1 MTISLFDL
9 VKLSASREAIEEYF
23 GNIQGDLES
32 WMKNIGSVNNIG
44 SAGKDLFGIKWGNG
58 DDEELLSRLAGNSLV
73 YETHGSRFG
82 TEGMYIYYKNKIT
95 DYDISLYEPNCAYK
109 DYLYMLKHK
118 NDMSEGNYIKFVTT
132 LPDSG
137 YICNAMLDDTSS
149 RYTSFFSYVCYN
161 EKGENIYED
170 IIGLSSS
177 YNDGSGRT
185 KVTVNENAVFRLSV
199 GGVPIRYRIDSVQTD
214 ETSDSVKILYS
225 FPAAVNGKEG
235 KIVFSYTYS
244 YEDEE
249 GGVYDMLGFLEKGGD
264 NLDGFLTE
272 IKTDDTVTADD
283 GTFTYNDDKII
294 KSENDEVDG
303 IAIMV
308 CDIYGKEYYSEI
320 TKLQKSN

>member
-149 RYTSFFSYVCYN
+149 RYTSFFPMYVIMKR
-161 EKGENIYED
+161 E
-170 IIGLSSS
+170 
-177 YNDGSGRT
+177 
-185 KVTVNENAVFRLSV
+185 
-199 GGVPIRYRIDSVQTD
+199 RIFM
-214 ETSDSVKILYS
+214 KIS
-225 FPAAVNGKEG
+225 
-235 KIVFSYTYS
+235 
-244 YEDEE
+244 
-249 GGVYDMLGFLEKGGD
+249 
-264 NLDGFLTE
+264 
-272 IKTDDTVTADD
+272 
-283 GTFTYNDDKII
+283 
-294 KSENDEVDG
+294 
-303 IAIMV
+303 
-308 CDIYGKEYYSEI
+308 
-320 TKLQKSN
+320 